1 MFLSILAQSA
11 SPSASASPSGSS
23 GTTGLLFLLPLLLI
37 FYFLLIRPQSKA
49 RKQQMQLISSVEVG
63 DEIETAGG
71 LYGTVRRMDETT
83 MWIEFSP
90 GNTVKVARAAVRRK
104 VVSEPPASANGTT
117 E

>member
-1 MFLSILAQSA
+1 MFLTILAQSPA
-11 SPSASASPSGSS
+11 GSPSASPQNGL
-23 GTTGLLFLLPLLLI
+23 GGLLFFLPI
-37 FYFLLIRPQSKA
+37 IAIAYFLMIRPQSRA
-49 RKQQMQLISSVEVG
+49 RKQQVMLVTSIEIG

-71 LYGTVRRMDETT
+71 LYGTVRRMDETA

-104 VVSEPPASANGTT
+104 ILPDPPSETGT